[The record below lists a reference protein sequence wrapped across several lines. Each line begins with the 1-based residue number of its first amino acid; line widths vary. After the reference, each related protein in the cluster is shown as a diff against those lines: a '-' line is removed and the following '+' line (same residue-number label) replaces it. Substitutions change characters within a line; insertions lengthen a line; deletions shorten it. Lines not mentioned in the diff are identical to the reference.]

1 LGVVRVD
8 IKTDARNDRS
18 RRAIEAL
25 GAHFEGILR
34 NWSRSWVPGEEGK
47 LRDSAMYSV
56 IDSEWPDCQA
66 RLRNRLGFVGDA
78 S

>member
-66 RLRNRLGFVGDA
+66 QLRNRLGFVGDA